1 MMDWKEKAIKT
12 LKDSLFPVPAE
23 LNELDWKSGL
33 STKTDRLAQ
42 HISAFANYKGGGM
55 LVYGVNNDGT
65 CFNMSKEDIDLTIEK
80 LGNIAKNNLCYS
92 IQIDHSVM
100 EYEGYSLLFI
110 YIPEQKEKPV
120 YLRGRDIFDAYHRSA
135 GQTVKMSK
143 NQVKAMIAESQGIT
157 FEQQAAKEAQTV
169 EQVLALL
176 DYKAFYERLDRN
188 VPSSTDT
195 ILSKMSDYGFC
206 ERNGELWNITNLGA
220 ILYAND
226 LRDFPTLSG
235 REIVIH
241 KYVGSN
247 NQQQEFEQHITRG
260 YAAAFEDLINYVMR
274 ITGTEKIDVN
284 REQIPTYPRVAIR
297 EITANMLVHQDFG
310 ITGMPI
316 MIEIYSNRI
325 TFTNPGAPLNNINR
339 LIDLPPNSRNEKL
352 AQTLFMLHICEKRGS
367 GIDRAVAAIEEMVL
381 PAVKFTKGEEH
392 TRVFLYPQKSL
403 KDMTKQEKIDACYQ
417 HACLMYEED
426 TPISNRSVRERFELN
441 DHQSSVASRI
451 IADTLD
457 AGLLKL
463 SDADISSRKYATY
476 IPYYG

>member
-1 MMDWKEKAIKT
+1 MQLAVDESHILVEAEDGASQEERLGDVVEQPCGHIVNLDDLIGHKRDAAHDEQHRTTVLRDFEAFV
-12 LKDSLFPVPAE
+12 LHRSLHECGFASCAKDGGDDV
-23 LNELDWKSGL
+23 
-33 STKTDRLAQ
+33 TD
-42 HISAFANYKGGGM
+42 
-55 LVYGVNNDGT
+55 
-65 CFNMSKEDIDLTIEK
+65 
-80 LGNIAKNNLCYS
+80 
-92 IQIDHSVM
+92 VM

-226 LRDFPTLSG
+226 LCDFPTLSG

-247 NQQQEFEQHITRG
+247 NRQQEFEQHITRG
-260 YAAAFEDLINYVMR
+260 YAAAFEDLINFVMR
-274 ITGTEKIDVN
+274 ITGTEKIDIN

-381 PAVKFTKGEEH
+381 PAVKFTKDEEH

-426 TPISNRSVRERFELN
+426 TPISNRSVRARFELN